1 MAYYVKVQSN
11 DEGLILAKNLNL
23 LLPQYV
29 MKTAKWS
36 GFGNERV
43 FSRLP
48 LLPNAELTD
57 EEMFLHFNLT
67 EEEVQHV
74 RETMESRRRKN

>member
-1 MAYYVKVQSN
+1 MAYYVKVQSK

-23 LLPQYV
+23 MLPQYV

-67 EEEVQHV
+67 EEEVKHV

>member
-1 MAYYVKVQSN
+1 MAYFVKVQSTE
-11 DEGLILAKNLNL
+11 DGLILAKNLNL

-29 MKTAKWS
+29 MKTAIWS

-48 LLPNAELTD
+48 LLPKSELTD
-57 EEMFLHFNLT
+57 EEMFLFFNLT
-67 EEEVQHV
+67 EEEVEHV